1 MGHAACFKGNQP
13 RFSIENK
20 HNAEL
25 EININ
30 QDDSVPQESFT
41 PPDQSGPIAVLP
53 WEANVDFLKAKKDW
67 NTPVLMAAFVTVL
80 KDPLPGEEY
89 NVHLAA
95 SLLAGRIVKPG
106 QIFSQN
112 NSIGPYVEAKG
123 YRIGPTYMDSR
134 VVTTIGGGVCKI
146 SSALY
151 NVSILSNLEIIERH
165 NHGMPVPYVP
175 YGQDA
180 TVAYGV
186 KDFKFKNNLD
196 FPILIWA
203 MGIENNLYIA
213 FYGKNKPP
221 AIEWHHEILEIRP
234 AGKKYR
240 INPQLAEGEERLI
253 MQGMDGARVKSHV
266 LVKYTDGR
274 EVRRDL
280 GVSSYRPMAHVYE
293 KKSH

>member
-1 MGHAACFKGNQP
+1 MQ
-13 RFSIENK
+13 
-20 HNAEL
+20 
-25 EININ
+25 
-30 QDDSVPQESFT
+30 QEDFT
-41 PPDQSGPIAVLP
+41 PPGQSGPVAVLP
-53 WEANVDFLKAKKDW
+53 WEANADFLKAKKDW
-67 NTPVLMAAFVTVL
+67 DTPVLMAAFVTVL

-112 NSIGPYVEAKG
+112 NSIGPYGEAKG

-203 MGIENNLYIA
+203 VGIENNLYIA

-221 AIEWHHEILEIRP
+221 VVEWHHEVLEIRP

-274 EVRRDL
+274 EIRRDL
-280 GVSSYRPMAHVYE
+280 GVSSYRPMAHIYE
-293 KKSH
+293 IKSH